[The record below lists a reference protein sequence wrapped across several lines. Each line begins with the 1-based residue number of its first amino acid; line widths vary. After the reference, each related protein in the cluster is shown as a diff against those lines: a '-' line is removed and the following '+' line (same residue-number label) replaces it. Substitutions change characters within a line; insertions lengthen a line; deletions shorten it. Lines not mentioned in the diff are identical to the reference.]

1 MRGTAH
7 ENGARNKNDEFS
19 NMADGRHIG
28 FVKSAIRAM
37 MVNKHRGCY
46 NFDYNS
52 FISDI
57 STDIVCGG
65 VVDIVGVTKCP

>member
-1 MRGTAH
+1 M
-7 ENGARNKNDEFS
+7 D
-19 NMADGRHIG
+19 DGRHIG
-28 FVKSAIRAM
+28 FVKSAICAVM
-37 MVNKHRGCY
+37 GNKHRGCY

-65 VVDIVGVTKCP
+65 VVDIVGVTICP

>member
-1 MRGTAH
+1 MRMAQET
-7 ENGARNKNDEFS
+7 KKDKFS

-28 FVKSAIRAM
+28 FVKSAIRAV
-37 MVNKHRGCY
+37 MVNKHCGCY

-57 STDIVCGG
+57 STDMVCGG
-65 VVDIVGVTKCP
+65 VFDIIGVTR

>member
-1 MRGTAH
+1 
-7 ENGARNKNDEFS
+7 
-19 NMADGRHIG
+19 MADGRHIG